1 MQFGKAIG
9 TACTSF
15 ILTNIDD
22 LFVLVTF
29 FAEAST
35 SDTLTPLKIA
45 IGQYLGFSVIIA
57 ISMIGFG
64 LALVIPAE
72 PIGFLGLLPILLGIW
87 KLIDLLLSNEA
98 EEDEEIGVEGRGRK
112 SKIVLIQ
119 TIGKV
124 ALITIMNGGDNIST
138 YIPLFSQ
145 AKGAEVAVYVVVYY
159 LMLGTW
165 LLAAFLIMKQRH
177 ILRIAQKYSGYL
189 IPFLYMGLGI
199 FIIVNSE
206 CYPWSIEQIDDD
218 IETYPGKAILGSMT
232 AFVLVACTITMVW
245 TELRKRGTKE
255 DPDMDNAELEED
267 ALDGATIVQSPSKVD
282 TSGMPKQAVGGS
294 AAVSRDDVTRPG
306 SSRAA
311 PSSDDITM
319 PESSTAE
326 VSKDH
331 IMTRA

>member
-9 TACTSF
+9 TACSSF
-15 ILTNIDD
+15 VLTNIDD

-72 PIGFLGLLPILLGIW
+72 PIGFLGLVPILLGTW
-87 KLIDLLLSNEA
+87 KLIDLLLSNES
-98 EEDEEIGVEGRGRK
+98 EEDEEIGATGARR
-112 SKIVLIQ
+112 SKIVAIK

-145 AKGAEVAVYVVVYY
+145 AKGAEVVIYVVVYY
-159 LMLGTW
+159 VMLGTW
-165 LLAAFLIMKQRH
+165 LLAAFLIMKQKH

-218 IETYPGKAILGSMT
+218 IESRPGKAILGSMT
-232 AFVLVACTITMVW
+232 AFLLLVCIGTLLWV
-245 TELRKRGTKE
+245 ELRKRGQKE
-255 DPDMDNAELEED
+255 EPDTANAELEED
-267 ALDGATIVQSPSKVD
+267 GLNGANTVQSPSKAD
-282 TSGMPKQAVGGS
+282 KSGIMQQAADSG
-294 AAVSRDDVTRPG
+294 AF
-306 SSRAA
+306 
-311 PSSDDITM
+311 SSDDITI
-319 PESSTAE
+319 PGSSMAGLSSDDITKPDSSRTGHDSA
-326 VSKDH
+326 K
-331 IMTRA
+331 